1 MSAPLPAPRELL
13 ARSDSGARYSAV
25 LPATTT
31 RVTLTASDATTVRP
45 RVAERDRLRCATNP
59 GMPNSLPAMPSFTRP
74 TSGACDGAD
83 RSARFERRTSCV
95 WRMASTAETRAA
107 RADGTQ
113 ALTSKV
119 AIDSA
124 AAAAN
129 APASTCTA
137 SPADPDPNIAANA
150 SCDDENAPA
159 VPATPAKRPI
169 GTPTAP
175 SSSAS
180 ASTVLRSCRFEAPRE
195 ASSPNCRVRSAT
207 EMANAL

>member
-59 GMPNSLPAMPSFTRP
+59 GMPNSLPAMP
-74 TSGACDGAD
+74 
-83 RSARFERRTSCV
+83 
-95 WRMASTAETRAA
+95 
-107 RADGTQ
+107 
-113 ALTSKV
+113 
-119 AIDSA
+119 
-124 AAAAN
+124 
-129 APASTCTA
+129 
-137 SPADPDPNIAANA
+137 
-150 SCDDENAPA
+150 
-159 VPATPAKRPI
+159 AKRPI

>member
-1 MSAPLPAPRELL
+1 
-13 ARSDSGARYSAV
+13 
-25 LPATTT
+25 
-31 RVTLTASDATTVRP
+31 
-45 RVAERDRLRCATNP
+45 
-59 GMPNSLPAMPSFTRP
+59 
-74 TSGACDGAD
+74 
-83 RSARFERRTSCV
+83 
-95 WRMASTAETRAA
+95 MASTAETRAA

-150 SCDDENAPA
+150 SCDDEDA
-159 VPATPAKRPI
+159 PATPAKRPI

>member
-1 MSAPLPAPRELL
+1 M
-13 ARSDSGARYSAV
+13 

-59 GMPNSLPAMPSFTRP
+59 GMPN
-74 TSGACDGAD
+74 
-83 RSARFERRTSCV
+83 
-95 WRMASTAETRAA
+95 
-107 RADGTQ
+107 
-113 ALTSKV
+113 TSKV